1 MPNCSNSSLD
11 QLQSKPTFLYSIIK
25 SIGQLLVNGSGISG
39 TSAMILHWHRC
50 YEFTNIQSCWQ
61 ESKIHQPAR
70 TTTLVYGQST
80 ACYQYFKLWEYQDG
94 LYATGWQRSRHFT
107 IEVFLLM
114 DVWMALSPA
123 WWMVLCTKTS
133 PFLRA
138 YFEQRVFCWRLTGA
152 ICKTHP
158 HTHHTTQPNVYSK
171 VVRAGKLQSWIFL
184 QCCSKHHS
192 TFLGYTK
199 DFSWKNLQ
207 IFTTWAAWTLQCMQ
221 APDGTCIPSVG
232 AAWRFRK
239 LWDRSGMFM
248 QPLHFSAQ
256 DRRWCD
262 SALRPRQRL
271 LWEDPSPSNARCDCL
286 TRQRATSVQ
295 TT

>member
-207 IFTTWAAWTLQCMQ
+207 IFTTWAAWTLDCMQ

-232 AAWRFRK
+232 AVQAC
-239 LWDRSGMFM
+239 SCN
-248 QPLHFSAQ
+248 HFTS
-256 DRRWCD
+256 
-262 SALRPRQRL
+262 RPRIVGDAIRHFAQGRGCFEKTQVQVTQGAIALPGKGQL
-271 LWEDPSPSNARCDCL
+271 LCKLHNKLP
-286 TRQRATSVQ
+286 
-295 TT
+295 